1 MQGKAAA
8 GLDFS
13 GITIPFSASDLLTA
27 GVSLLGV
34 VGAFVLLAMA
44 FKVVPKLVSLIMS
57 SFRSGSGKNA

>member
-1 MQGKAAA
+1 MS

-13 GITIPFSASDLLTA
+13 GISLPFSASDLLTA

-44 FKVVPKLVSLIMS
+44 FKVVPKLITLIMNA
-57 SFRSGSGKNA
+57 FRSGKNA